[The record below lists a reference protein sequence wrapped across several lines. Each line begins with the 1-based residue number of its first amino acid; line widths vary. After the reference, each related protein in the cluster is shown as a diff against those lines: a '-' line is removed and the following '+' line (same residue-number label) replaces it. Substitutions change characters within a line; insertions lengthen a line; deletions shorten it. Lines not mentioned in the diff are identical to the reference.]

1 MLRRFLS
8 TLGFLSRL
16 APARVLCEADMRRS
30 MFHLPLC
37 GLVIGL
43 CACAP
48 VLAGLFK
55 GMPLAQAWLI
65 VMLSAWMTR
74 GLHLDGLADVMD
86 GAGQHL
92 NPERFWIIIKDSRSG
107 TFGVAALVLALLGQT
122 VLFAEILRA
131 RPDWGAFALPWVF
144 VFGRACA
151 VGFGRAHRAIIRP
164 GLGGLFLAGATVP
177 AVAWAFG
184 LTLFL
189 AVLLAALPAHVPSF
203 APGFAPTFAPA
214 LAPTFVPTFVPT
226 FAPAPWLAPSLAVGP
241 AFLSALWP
249 VLGFS
254 VLAALAALLPLH
266 RLARAVGGINGDFLG
281 AAIVLGETAAAAGL
295 ALALCP

>member
-1 MLRRFLS
+1 MFRRFLA

-16 APARVLCEADMRRS
+16 APARVQSEADMRRS

-48 VLAGLFK
+48 VLAGLFA

-92 NPERFWIIIKDSRSG
+92 NPERFWVIIKDSRSG

-122 VLFAEILRA
+122 ALFAEILRA
-131 RPDWGAFALPWVF
+131 RPDWGAFALPWIF

-184 LTLFL
+184 LT
-189 AVLLAALPAHVPSF
+189 ALLAAMLAAQPAHVP
-203 APGFAPTFAPA
+203 TFSPA
-214 LAPTFVPTFVPT
+214 
-226 FAPAPWLAPSLAVGP
+226 FAPAPWLGPWLAPPLAAGP
-241 AFLSALWP
+241 ALLLALCS

-254 VLAALAALLPLH
+254 VLAALAALFPLH

>member
-1 MLRRFLS
+1 MFPRFLA

-16 APARVLCEADMRRS
+16 APARVLSEADMRRS

-55 GMPLAQAWLI
+55 GMPMAQAWLI

-74 GLHLDGLADVMD
+74 ALHLDGLADVMD

-92 NPERFWIIIKDSRSG
+92 NPERFWVIIKDSRSG

-151 VGFGRAHRAIIRP
+151 VGFGRAHRSIIRP
-164 GLGGLFLAGATVP
+164 GLGGLFLAGATAP

-189 AVLLAALPAHVPSF
+189 AVLLAALPPHVPTF
-203 APGFAPTFAPA
+203 APGFTPTLMPA
-214 LAPTFVPTFVPT
+214 LAPTFAPT
-226 FAPAPWLAPSLAVGP
+226 FALAPRFAAGP
-241 AFLSALWP
+241 AFLPALWP
-249 VLGFS
+249 TLGFS
-254 VLAALAALLPLH
+254 MLAALAALLPLH

>member
-1 MLRRFLS
+1 MFRRFLA

-16 APARVLCEADMRRS
+16 APARVQSEADMRRS

-48 VLAGLFK
+48 VLAGLFT

-92 NPERFWIIIKDSRSG
+92 NPERFWVIIKDSRSG

-131 RPDWGAFALPWVF
+131 RPDWGAFALPWIF

-184 LTLFL
+184 LTAFL
-189 AVLLAALPAHVPSF
+189 AALLAALPAHVP
-203 APGFAPTFAPA
+203 TFAPA
-214 LAPTFVPTFVPT
+214 
-226 FAPAPWLAPSLAVGP
+226 FAPAPWLGPWLAPRLAAGP
-241 AFLSALWP
+241 ALLLALCS

-254 VLAALAALLPLH
+254 VLAALAALFPLH

>member
-1 MLRRFLS
+1 MFRRFLA

-16 APARVLCEADMRRS
+16 APARVQSEADMRRS

-43 CACAP
+43 CTCAP
-48 VLAGLFK
+48 VLAGLFT

-92 NPERFWIIIKDSRSG
+92 NPERFWVIIKDSRSG

-131 RPDWGAFALPWVF
+131 RPDWGAFALPWIF

-184 LTLFL
+184 LTVFL
-189 AVLLAALPAHVPSF
+189 AAMLAALPAHVP
-203 APGFAPTFAPA
+203 TFAPA
-214 LAPTFVPTFVPT
+214 
-226 FAPAPWLAPSLAVGP
+226 FAPAPWLGPWLAPQLAAGP
-241 AFLSALWP
+241 ALLLALCS

-254 VLAALAALLPLH
+254 VLAALAALFPLH

>member
-1 MLRRFLS
+1 MLQRFLA

-16 APARVLCEADMRRS
+16 APARVMDEADMRKS

-48 VLAGLFK
+48 ALAGLFA
-55 GMPLAQAWLI
+55 GRPLVQAWLC
-65 VMLSAWMTR
+65 VLLSAWLTR

-107 TFGVAALVLALLGQT
+107 TFGVAALILALLGQT
-122 VLFAEILRA
+122 LLFAEILRA
-131 RPDWGAFALPWVF
+131 RPDWGAFALPWTF

-151 VGFGRAHRAIIRP
+151 VIFGRVHRALIRP
-164 GLGGLFLAGATVP
+164 GLGGLFRAGATLP
-177 AVAWAFG
+177 AAAWAVC
-184 LTLFL
+184 LTL
-189 AVLLAALPAHVPSF
+189 LLALV
-203 APGFAPTFAPA
+203 PA
-214 LAPTFVPTFVPT
+214 LAPALSVPA
-226 FAPAPWLAPSLAVGP
+226 APPLLAAGLAT
-241 AFLSALWP
+241 
-249 VLGFS
+249 
-254 VLAALAALLPLH
+254 LAALAALLPLH
-266 RLARAVGGINGDFLG
+266 RLAKAVGGVNGDFLG
-281 AAIVLGETAAAAGL
+281 AAIMLGETAAAAGL

>member
-1 MLRRFLS
+1 MFRRFLA

-16 APARVLCEADMRRS
+16 VPARVLSEADMRRS

-48 VLAGLFK
+48 VLAGLFA

-65 VMLSAWMTR
+65 VMLSAWLTR

-92 NPERFWIIIKDSRSG
+92 NPERFWVIIKDSRSG
-107 TFGVAALVLALLGQT
+107 TFGVAALVLALLGQA

-131 RPDWGAFALPWVF
+131 RPHWGAFALPWVF

-151 VGFGRAHRAIIRP
+151 VGFGRVHRAIIRP
-164 GLGGLFLAGATVP
+164 GLGGLFLAGATAP

-184 LTLFL
+184 LALFL
-189 AVLLAALPAHVPSF
+189 AAALGALPGHTPADMPAWAQNF
-203 APGFAPTFAPA
+203 APGLLIAPWPA
-214 LAPTFVPTFVPT
+214 LCFFV
-226 FAPAPWLAPSLAVGP
+226 LAA
-241 AFLSALWP
+241 A
-249 VLGFS
+249 
-254 VLAALAALLPLH
+254 AALAALYPLH

-295 ALALCP
+295 TLALRP

>member
-1 MLRRFLS
+1 MFRRFLA

-16 APARVLCEADMRRS
+16 APARVQSEADMRRS

-65 VMLSAWMTR
+65 VLLSAWMTR

-92 NPERFWIIIKDSRSG
+92 NPERFWVIIKDSRSG

-122 VLFAEILRA
+122 VLFAEVLRA
-131 RPDWGAFALPWVF
+131 RPDWGPFALPWVF

-177 AVAWAFG
+177 AVAWAFA

-189 AVLLAALPAHVPSF
+189 AVMLAALPAHVPTF
-203 APGFAPTFAPA
+203 APGFGPTFAPA
-214 LAPTFVPTFVPT
+214 LAPTFVPI

-241 AFLSALWP
+241 AFLPALWP

-254 VLAALAALLPLH
+254 ALAALAALWPLH

>member
-1 MLRRFLS
+1 MFRRFLA

-48 VLAGLFK
+48 VLAGLFT

-92 NPERFWIIIKDSRSG
+92 NPERFWVIIKDSRSG

-122 VLFAEILRA
+122 ALFAEILRA
-131 RPDWGAFALPWVF
+131 RPGFGAFALPWVF

-151 VGFGRAHRAIIRP
+151 VGFGRVHRAIIRP

-177 AVAWAFG
+177 AVAWAFA

-189 AVLLAALPAHVPSF
+189 AALLAALPAH
-203 APGFAPTFAPA
+203 APA
-214 LAPTFVPTFVPT
+214 FAQTFG
-226 FAPAPWLAPSLAVGP
+226 PAPWLAPRLAAGP
-241 AFLSALWP
+241 ALLLALCS

-254 VLAALAALLPLH
+254 VLAALAALFPLH

-295 ALALCP
+295 ALALRP

>member
-1 MLRRFLS
+1 MFRRFLA

-16 APARVLCEADMRRS
+16 APARVMDEADMRKS

-48 VLAGLFK
+48 ALARLFA
-55 GMPLAQAWLI
+55 GQPLVQAWLC
-65 VMLSAWMTR
+65 VLLSAWLTR

-107 TFGVAALVLALLGQT
+107 TFGVTALVLALLGQT
-122 VLFAEILRA
+122 LLFAEILRA
-131 RPDWGAFALPWVF
+131 RPDWGALALPWVF

-151 VGFGRAHRAIIRP
+151 VVFGRVHRALIRP
-164 GLGGLFLAGATVP
+164 GLGGLFLAGATLP
-177 AVAWAFG
+177 AVAWAAG
-184 LTLFL
+184 LACGLPVVL
-189 AVLLAALPAHVPSF
+189 ALTVPTANTLPAL
-203 APGFAPTFAPA
+203 GFA
-214 LAPTFVPTFVPT
+214 
-226 FAPAPWLAPSLAVGP
+226 
-241 AFLSALWP
+241 
-249 VLGFS
+249 

-266 RLARAVGGINGDFLG
+266 RLAKAVGGVNGDFLG
-281 AAIVLGETAAAAGL
+281 AAIMLGETAAAAGL

>member
-1 MLRRFLS
+1 MLKRFLA

-16 APARVLCEADMRRS
+16 APARVMDEADMRKS

-48 VLAGLFK
+48 ALAGLFA
-55 GMPLAQAWLI
+55 GRPLVQAWLC
-65 VMLSAWMTR
+65 VLLSAWLTR

-122 VLFAEILRA
+122 LLFAEILRA
-131 RPDWGAFALPWVF
+131 RPDWGVLALPWVF

-151 VGFGRAHRAIIRP
+151 VLFGRAHRAIIRP
-164 GLGGLFLAGATVP
+164 GLGGLFLAGATLP
-177 AVAWAFG
+177 AAAWAACLACG
-184 LTLFL
+184 LPAAL
-189 AVLLAALPAHVPSF
+189 ALALPAAEVLTGL
-203 APGFAPTFAPA
+203 GFA
-214 LAPTFVPTFVPT
+214 
-226 FAPAPWLAPSLAVGP
+226 
-241 AFLSALWP
+241 
-249 VLGFS
+249 
-254 VLAALAALLPLH
+254 VLAGLAALLPLH
-266 RLARAVGGINGDFLG
+266 RLAKAVGGINGDFLG
-281 AAIVLGETAAAAGL
+281 AAIMLGETAAAAGL
-295 ALALCP
+295 ALALHP

>member
-1 MLRRFLS
+1 MFRRFFA

-16 APARVLCEADMRRS
+16 VPARVLCEADMRRS

-48 VLAGLFK
+48 VLAGLFA
-55 GMPLAQAWLI
+55 GMPLAQAWLA
-65 VMLSAWMTR
+65 VMLSAWLTR

-92 NPERFWIIIKDSRSG
+92 NPERFWVIIKDSRSG

-131 RPDWGAFALPWVF
+131 RPGWGAFALPWVF
-144 VFGRACA
+144 VFSRACA
-151 VGFGRAHRAIIRP
+151 VGFGRVHRAIIRP
-164 GLGGLFLAGATVP
+164 GLGGLFLAGATAP

-184 LTLFL
+184 LSLFL
-189 AVLLAALPAHVPSF
+189 AALLGLLSAHTSADMPAYMPAWTQSAAPAFLAALW
-203 APGFAPTFAPA
+203 PA
-214 LAPTFVPTFVPT
+214 LCFFV
-226 FAPAPWLAPSLAVGP
+226 LAVT
-241 AFLSALWP
+241 
-249 VLGFS
+249 
-254 VLAALAALLPLH
+254 AALAALFPLH

-295 ALALCP
+295 ALALRP

>member
-1 MLRRFLS
+1 MFRRFLA

-16 APARVLCEADMRRS
+16 APARVMDEADMRKS

-48 VLAGLFK
+48 ALAGLFA
-55 GMPLAQAWLI
+55 GQPLVQAWLC
-65 VMLSAWMTR
+65 VLLSAWLTR

-92 NPERFWIIIKDSRSG
+92 NPERFWTIIKDSRSG

-122 VLFAEILRA
+122 LLLAEILRA
-131 RPDWGAFALPWVF
+131 RPDWGALTLPWVF

-151 VGFGRAHRAIIRP
+151 VLFGRVHRARIRP
-164 GLGGLFLAGATVP
+164 GLGGLFLAGATLP
-177 AVAWAFG
+177 AVAWAVG
-184 LTLFL
+184 LTLLLPLVTTLVPGL
-189 AVLLAALPAHVPSF
+189 AVPGTAPLLAA
-203 APGFAPTFAPA
+203 G
-214 LAPTFVPTFVPT
+214 LA
-226 FAPAPWLAPSLAVGP
+226 SLAG
-241 AFLSALWP
+241 
-249 VLGFS
+249 
-254 VLAALAALLPLH
+254 LAALLPLH
-266 RLARAVGGINGDFLG
+266 HLAKAVGGVNGDFLG
-281 AAIVLGETAAAAGL
+281 AAIMLGETAAAAGL

>member
-1 MLRRFLS
+1 MFRRFLA

-16 APARVLCEADMRRS
+16 APARVQSEADMRRS

-48 VLAGLFK
+48 VLAGLFA

-92 NPERFWIIIKDSRSG
+92 NPERFWVIIKDSRSG

-131 RPDWGAFALPWVF
+131 RPDWGAFALPWIF

-184 LTLFL
+184 LTAFL
-189 AVLLAALPAHVPSF
+189 AAMLAALPAHVPSF
-203 APGFAPTFAPA
+203 SPA
-214 LAPTFVPTFVPT
+214 
-226 FAPAPWLAPSLAVGP
+226 FAPAPWLGPWLAPPLAAGP
-241 AFLSALWP
+241 ALLLALCS

-254 VLAALAALLPLH
+254 ALAALAALFPLH

>member
-1 MLRRFLS
+1 MFRRFLA

-16 APARVLCEADMRRS
+16 APARVLDEADMRRS

-37 GLVIGL
+37 GLIIGL

-48 VLAGLFK
+48 ALAGLFA
-55 GMPLAQAWLI
+55 GRPLAQAWLC
-65 VMLSAWMTR
+65 VLLSAWLTR

-92 NPERFWIIIKDSRSG
+92 NPERFWTIIKDSRSG

-131 RPDWGAFALPWVF
+131 RPDWGALALPWVF

-151 VGFGRAHRAIIRP
+151 VLFGRAHRSRIRP
-164 GLGGLFLAGATVP
+164 GLGGLFLAGATLP
-177 AVAWAFG
+177 AAAWALCLACG
-184 LTLFL
+184 LPAALALTLP
-189 AVLLAALPAHVPSF
+189 AAEILTGL
-203 APGFAPTFAPA
+203 GFA
-214 LAPTFVPTFVPT
+214 
-226 FAPAPWLAPSLAVGP
+226 
-241 AFLSALWP
+241 
-249 VLGFS
+249 

-266 RLARAVGGINGDFLG
+266 RLATAVNGVNGDFLG
-281 AAIVLGETAAAAGL
+281 AAVMLGETAAAAGL
-295 ALALCP
+295 TLALHP

>member
-1 MLRRFLS
+1 MFRRFLA

-16 APARVLCEADMRRS
+16 APARVQSEADMRRS

-48 VLAGLFK
+48 VLAGLFA

-92 NPERFWIIIKDSRSG
+92 NPERFWVIIKDSRSG

-122 VLFAEILRA
+122 VLFAEVLRA

-184 LTLFL
+184 LTALL
-189 AVLLAALPAHVPSF
+189 AAMLAALPAHVP
-203 APGFAPTFAPA
+203 TFSPA
-214 LAPTFVPTFVPT
+214 
-226 FAPAPWLAPSLAVGP
+226 FAPAPWLGPWLAPRLAAGP
-241 AFLSALWP
+241 ALLLALCS

-254 VLAALAALLPLH
+254 VLAALAALFPLH

>member
-1 MLRRFLS
+1 MPPMLTRFLA

-16 APARVLCEADMRRS
+16 TPARVMDEADMRKS

-48 VLAGLFK
+48 ALAGLFV
-55 GMPLAQAWLI
+55 GRPLVQAWLC
-65 VMLSAWMTR
+65 VLLSAWLTR

-92 NPERFWIIIKDSRSG
+92 NPERFWTIIKDSRSG

-122 VLFAEILRA
+122 LLFAEILRA
-131 RPDWGAFALPWVF
+131 RPDWGALALPWVL

-151 VGFGRAHRAIIRP
+151 VIFGRVHRRLLRP
-164 GLGGLFLAGATVP
+164 GLGGLFLSGATLP
-177 AVAWAFG
+177 AVAWAVCLACG
-184 LTLFL
+184 LPVVL
-189 AVLLAALPAHVPSF
+189 ALTIPATETVLALGFAALAAV
-203 APGFAPTFAPA
+203 
-214 LAPTFVPTFVPT
+214 
-226 FAPAPWLAPSLAVGP
+226 
-241 AFLSALWP
+241 
-249 VLGFS
+249 
-254 VLAALAALLPLH
+254 AALLPLH
-266 RLARAVGGINGDFLG
+266 RLAKAVAGVNGDFLG

-295 ALALCP
+295 ALALHP

>member
-1 MLRRFLS
+1 MFRRFLA

-16 APARVLCEADMRRS
+16 APARVQSEADMRRS

-48 VLAGLFK
+48 VLAGLFA

-92 NPERFWIIIKDSRSG
+92 NPERFWVIIKDSRSG

-122 VLFAEILRA
+122 VLFAEVLRA

-184 LTLFL
+184 LTALL
-189 AVLLAALPAHVPSF
+189 AAMLAALPAHVP
-203 APGFAPTFAPA
+203 TFSPA
-214 LAPTFVPTFVPT
+214 
-226 FAPAPWLAPSLAVGP
+226 FAPAPWLGPWLAPPLAAGP
-241 AFLSALWP
+241 ALLLALCS

-254 VLAALAALLPLH
+254 VLAAPAALFPLH

>member
-1 MLRRFLS
+1 MFRRFLS

-65 VMLSAWMTR
+65 VLLSAWMTR

-92 NPERFWIIIKDSRSG
+92 NPERFWVIIKDSRSG

-122 VLFAEILRA
+122 VLFAEVLRA
-131 RPDWGAFALPWVF
+131 RPDWGPFALPWVF

-177 AVAWAFG
+177 AVAWAFA

-189 AVLLAALPAHVPSF
+189 AVMLAALPAH
-203 APGFAPTFAPA
+203 GPTFAPA
-214 LAPTFVPTFVPT
+214 LAPTFVPI

-241 AFLSALWP
+241 AFLPALWP

-254 VLAALAALLPLH
+254 ALAALAALWPLH

>member
-1 MLRRFLS
+1 MFRRFLA

-16 APARVLCEADMRRS
+16 APARVLSEADMRRS

-48 VLAGLFK
+48 VLAGLFA

-92 NPERFWIIIKDSRSG
+92 NPERFWVIIKDSRSG

-131 RPDWGAFALPWVF
+131 RPDWGAFALPWIF

-184 LTLFL
+184 LTAFL
-189 AVLLAALPAHVPSF
+189 AAMLAALPAHVP
-203 APGFAPTFAPA
+203 TFSPA
-214 LAPTFVPTFVPT
+214 
-226 FAPAPWLAPSLAVGP
+226 FAPAPWLGPWLAPRLAAGP
-241 AFLSALWP
+241 ALLLALCS

-254 VLAALAALLPLH
+254 VLAALAALFPLH

>member
-1 MLRRFLS
+1 MLKRFLA

-16 APARVLCEADMRRS
+16 APARVMDEADMRKS

-48 VLAGLFK
+48 ALAGLFA
-55 GMPLAQAWLI
+55 GRPLVQAWLC
-65 VMLSAWMTR
+65 VLLSAWLTR

-92 NPERFWIIIKDSRSG
+92 NPERFWTIIKDSRSG

-122 VLFAEILRA
+122 LLFAEILRA
-131 RPDWGAFALPWVF
+131 RPDWGALTLPWVF

-151 VGFGRAHRAIIRP
+151 VLFGRVHRARIRP
-164 GLGGLFLAGATVP
+164 GLGGLFLAGATLP
-177 AVAWAFG
+177 AVAWAVG
-184 LTLFL
+184 LTLLLPLVTTLVPGL
-189 AVLLAALPAHVPSF
+189 AVPGTAPLLAA
-203 APGFAPTFAPA
+203 G
-214 LAPTFVPTFVPT
+214 LA
-226 FAPAPWLAPSLAVGP
+226 SLAG
-241 AFLSALWP
+241 
-249 VLGFS
+249 
-254 VLAALAALLPLH
+254 LAALLPLH
-266 RLARAVGGINGDFLG
+266 HLAKAVGGVNGDFLG
-281 AAIVLGETAAAAGL
+281 AAIMLGETAAAAGL

>member
-1 MLRRFLS
+1 MLQRFLA

-16 APARVLCEADMRRS
+16 APARVMDEADMRRS

-48 VLAGLFK
+48 ALAGLFA
-55 GMPLAQAWLI
+55 GRPLVQAWLC
-65 VMLSAWMTR
+65 VLLSAWLTR

-92 NPERFWIIIKDSRSG
+92 NPERFWTIIKDSRSG

-122 VLFAEILRA
+122 LLFAEILRA
-131 RPDWGAFALPWVF
+131 RPDWGPFALPWVF

-151 VGFGRAHRAIIRP
+151 VIFGRVHRRLIRP
-164 GLGGLFLAGATVP
+164 GLGGLFLSGATMP
-177 AVAWAFG
+177 AVAWAVC
-184 LTLFL
+184 LTLLPPLVPALVPGL
-189 AVLLAALPAHVPSF
+189 APALPVPGTAPLLAA
-203 APGFAPTFAPA
+203 G
-214 LAPTFVPTFVPT
+214 LA
-226 FAPAPWLAPSLAVGP
+226 S
-241 AFLSALWP
+241 
-249 VLGFS
+249 
-254 VLAALAALLPLH
+254 LAALAALIPLH
-266 RLARAVGGINGDFLG
+266 RLAKAVGGVNGDFLG
-281 AAIVLGETAAAAGL
+281 AAIMLGETAAAAGL

>member
-1 MLRRFLS
+1 MFRRFLA

-16 APARVLCEADMRRS
+16 APARVLNEADMRKS

-48 VLAGLFK
+48 ALARLFA
-55 GMPLAQAWLI
+55 GQPLVQAWLC
-65 VMLSAWMTR
+65 VLLSAWLTR

-107 TFGVAALVLALLGQT
+107 TFGVAALVLSLLGQT
-122 VLFAEILRA
+122 LLFAEILRA
-131 RPDWGAFALPWVF
+131 RPDWGALALSWVF

-151 VGFGRAHRAIIRP
+151 VVFGRVHRARIRP
-164 GLGGLFLAGATVP
+164 GLGGLFLAGATLP
-177 AVAWAFG
+177 AVAWALG
-184 LTLFL
+184 LACGLPAALALTLPT
-189 AVLLAALPAHVPSF
+189 ANTLPAL
-203 APGFAPTFAPA
+203 GFA
-214 LAPTFVPTFVPT
+214 
-226 FAPAPWLAPSLAVGP
+226 
-241 AFLSALWP
+241 
-249 VLGFS
+249 

-266 RLARAVGGINGDFLG
+266 RLAKAVGGINGDFLG
-281 AAIVLGETAAAAGL
+281 AAIMLGETAAAAGL

>member
-1 MLRRFLS
+1 MFRRFLA

-16 APARVLCEADMRRS
+16 APARVQSEADMRRS

-48 VLAGLFK
+48 VLAGLFA

-92 NPERFWIIIKDSRSG
+92 NPERFWVIIKDSRSG

-122 VLFAEILRA
+122 ALFAEILRA
-131 RPDWGAFALPWVF
+131 RPDWGAFALPWIF

-184 LTLFL
+184 LTAFL
-189 AVLLAALPAHVPSF
+189 AAMLAALPAHVPSF
-203 APGFAPTFAPA
+203 SPA
-214 LAPTFVPTFVPT
+214 
-226 FAPAPWLAPSLAVGP
+226 FAPAPWLGPWLAPPLAAGP
-241 AFLSALWP
+241 ALLLALCS

-254 VLAALAALLPLH
+254 ALAALAALFPLH